1 MRRVPSL
8 FGSCF
13 FSKIKKRKKK
23 EEAMGVDRAKENLGH
38 TCVTQLKP
46 DRSNPTASPI
56 ARRGSL
62 RTANRT
68 NGLTKLEKTRSVER
82 MATIK
87 KAEAVATRK
96 NVLQTN
102 WTIGDIGL
110 LVVGG
115 LLLLQA
121 LAHLPKLLREVSTR
135 DCSRCLSPRS
145 ASISPQK
152 HVF

>member
-62 RTANRT
+62 CAADRTH
-68 NGLTKLEKTRSVER
+68 GLTYLQ
-82 MATIK
+82 
-87 KAEAVATRK
+87 EAGGMQHVAA
-96 NVLQTN
+96 
-102 WTIGDIGL
+102 I
-110 LVVGG
+110 
-115 LLLLQA
+115 
-121 LAHLPKLLREVSTR
+121 
-135 DCSRCLSPRS
+135 
-145 ASISPQK
+145 
-152 HVF
+152 